1 MYNIFNSRNYIV
13 IKDIKELNSAKN
25 CDLCRF
31 IIFEDN
37 NVIYIWVRAFGKW
50 TKEKYVVFGETKG
63 KDENTTGLKA
73 YQNFYYYCGK
83 EEVERMK
90 KVFPCIPLWESY
102 EQMHYANIDYIG
114 EKIYQDIYEF
124 DANSAFTY
132 GVMQLPEEFNLLKEY
147 MIELY
152 NKKESSTNS
161 ITRSK
166 YKNLQ
171 NYLIGYFARIKEFV
185 AVRSEIIKRSNENV
199 KLRMAEIVKNKG
211 KVFLSNTDSII
222 TDSVGAEVMGKYYG
236 HNVGQF
242 KLELKTDKLF
252 YKSPNAY
259 QIGEKIVYS
268 GVKYFARKHTDFF
281 EEKYAMQSGS
291 LIRELEFSIDAT
303 EEGYKKLCR
312 VSYGEITVTVFN
324 SIGETIETIKYKI
337 K

>member
-1 MYNIFNSRNYIV
+1 MYDIFSSRNYIV
-13 IKDIKELNSAKN
+13 IKDIKELSSAKS
-25 CDLCRF
+25 CDLCRY
-31 IIFEDN
+31 IILEDN
-37 NVIYIWVRAFGKW
+37 NVIYIWIRAFGKW
-50 TKEKYVVFGETKG
+50 IKERYVVFGSSKE
-63 KDENTTGLKA
+63 KDEETTGIKA
-73 YQNFYYYCGK
+73 YQSFYYYCGK
-83 EEVERMK
+83 EEVEKMK
-90 KVFPCIPLWESY
+90 KVFPRIPLWESY

-114 EKIYQDIYEF
+114 DKLYQDIYEF

-132 GVMQLPEEFNLLKEY
+132 GVLQLPEEFNLLKEY

-152 NKKESSTNS
+152 NKKENSENS

-185 AVRSEIIKRSNENV
+185 AVRSEIIRKSNENI

-222 TDSVGAEVMGKYYG
+222 TDSIGASVMEQYCG
-236 HNVGQF
+236 HNIGQF

-281 EEKYAMQSGS
+281 KEEYATQSGS
-291 LIRELEFSIDAT
+291 LINEFEFCFDAT
-303 EEGYKKLCR
+303 EEGYEKICR
-312 VSYGEITVTVFN
+312 VSYGEITVSVFN
-324 SIGETIETIKYKI
+324 KIGETIEEIKYRI